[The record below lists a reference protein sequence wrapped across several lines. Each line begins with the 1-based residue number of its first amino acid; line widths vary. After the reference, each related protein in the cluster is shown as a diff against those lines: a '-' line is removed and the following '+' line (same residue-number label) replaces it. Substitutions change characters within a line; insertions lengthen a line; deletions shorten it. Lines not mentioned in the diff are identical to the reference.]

1 MGATSECDGSPWEG
15 AMVCY
20 LGAEQ
25 RRALTILA
33 TEARGTTEATLLR
46 VHGFTFELLT
56 GLMRDGL
63 AAVETET
70 AGGRTIEVV
79 RVRITVAGWRALEG
93 STNTE

>member
-1 MGATSECDGSPWEG
+1 
-15 AMVCY
+15 MVCY

-79 RVRITVAGWRALEG
+79 RVRITVAGWRALKG

>member
-1 MGATSECDGSPWEG
+1 
-15 AMVCY
+15 MVCY

-70 AGGRTIEVV
+70 ETETAGGRTIEVV
-79 RVRITVAGWRALEG
+79 RVRITVAGWRALKG

>member
-56 GLMRDGL
+56 GLMAMGLLLWRPRRQADG
-63 AAVETET
+63 
-70 AGGRTIEVV
+70 RS
-79 RVRITVAGWRALEG
+79 R
-93 STNTE
+93 